1 MSKTAAVRMAHVQ
14 WNDSAGRPH
23 ALALGDAPPHESG
36 THRCTA
42 LCTRA
47 LTTERPACT
56 LVSGALQLTVR
67 LRVTDVLQAEADA
80 CEVVVLRRAD
90 VPEPAA
96 SHAADALY
104 VLIMRAYDPPL
115 GSSSLQP
122 RVAWGCGPDMLVNC
136 LWPADVRVPDLF
148 PLSLVRRQA
157 MRALRNVAAELH
169 AARRFV
175 PTEEV
180 EAAFGDAWLDCGHVD
195 ARAMPGAPPERCENV
210 ET

>member
-1 MSKTAAVRMAHVQ
+1 MSKAAAVQMSHVQ
-14 WNDSAGRPH
+14 WSDAAGRVH
-23 ALALGDAPPHESG
+23 NLALGDVPPHESG

-42 LCTRA
+42 LCARA
-47 LTTERPACT
+47 LAAERSACT
-56 LVSGALQLTVR
+56 LVSDALQVTVR
-67 LRVTDVLQAEADA
+67 MRVVDALPAEADA

-104 VLIMRAYDPPL
+104 VLVMRAYDPPL
-115 GSSSLQP
+115 GASSLQP
-122 RVAWGCGPDMLVNC
+122 RVTWGCGPDMLVNC

-195 ARAMPGAPPERCENV
+195 ARAMPGAPPGRREN
-210 ET
+210 EH